1 MFTGFESKEKS
12 AEVHEV
18 QLLLIESLLLFLGDQ
33 LLQKKDLIFDSNMP
47 DYNEELSNNLIV
59 LFLALKKRGLIK
71 FILVQT

>member
-1 MFTGFESKEKS
+1 MGFRSKERSIK
-12 AEVHEV
+12 AHEV
-18 QLLLIESLLLFLGDQ
+18 QLPLTESLQLFLNDR
-33 LLQKKDLIFDSNMP
+33 LLPKKDLVFDSSMP